1 MRALVMDLLTL
12 ARADE
17 GRSLQPRPVDLG
29 AFLEQFVAAH
39 PSRVSLDLDQRQGL
53 VALADP
59 EALTAIATNL
69 QNNAER
75 HGGGA
80 AIHWSTVEADGMVGV
95 RCADEGPGIPTE
107 DLPHVFERF
116 YRSGTSRSRQ
126 DGGSGLGLA
135 IVRSLA
141 GAQSGRVSVE
151 STPGHGAAFT
161 VLLPRSPAAGWSPPG
176 AAS

>member
-1 MRALVMDLLTL
+1 MAEHPANVK
-12 ARADE
+12 
-17 GRSLQPRPVDLG
+17 VDL
-29 AFLEQFVAAH
+29 Q
-39 PSRVSLDLDQRQGL
+39 QRRGL

-59 EALTAIATNL
+59 EALTAVATNL

-80 AIHWSTVEADGMVGV
+80 AIHWSTVEADGMVGL
-95 RCADEGPGIPTE
+95 RCADDGPGIPTP

-135 IVRSLA
+135 IVRSLVETQ
-141 GAQSGRVSVE
+141 GGRVSAE
-151 STPGHGAAFT
+151 STPGQGAAFT
-161 VLLPRSPAAGWSPPG
+161 VLLPPSGAAGWNPPG
-176 AAS
+176 TSA

>member
-1 MRALVMDLLTL
+1 M
-12 ARADE
+12 
-17 GRSLQPRPVDLG
+17 
-29 AFLEQFVAAH
+29 EQFVTEH
-39 PSRVSLDLDQRQGL
+39 PTRVKLDLDQRRGL

-80 AIHWSTVEADGMVGV
+80 AIHWSTVAAEGMVGL
-95 RCADEGPGIPTE
+95 RCADDGPGIPSE

-116 YRSGTSRSRQ
+116 YRSGTSRSRR

-135 IVRSLA
+135 IVRSLVE
-141 GAQSGRVSVE
+141 AQGGRVTVE
-151 STPGHGAAFT
+151 STPGQGAAFT
-161 VLLPRSPAAGWSPPG
+161 VLLPRSAAAGWMPAGRAVS
-176 AAS
+176 